1 MPAEFVYKEV
11 ETRNFTLASWQKV
24 TNPAAPYKIYIEG
37 DGYAFNARGK
47 ATQDQT
53 PRGTLVRELA
63 FGDDSQNVI
72 YFARPCQYIK
82 SPICSKRHW
91 TTARFALEVINAEYE
106 AIKNIADNNP
116 VKTPDY
122 VNMSLRDELQTRFDL
137 DELNNLQQK
146 YGVQQTSALKSQIT
160 ASSPQ
165 SSYVQPIS
173 SQQPNSQPST
183 WDNTLRKAEQLTT
196 AALDGLSLGWTDEL
210 EGAASAVGYGLAS
223 LNPQWDKTNES
234 FWDAMKR
241 GYVKGRDNR
250 RQVLAQG
257 LQENPTT
264 TTITQMAGAYAS
276 PIKFFGYSK
285 TTPLGIQ
292 NKLNNY
298 DAVAN
303 GIIYGIGSG
312 QDNWQNYA
320 QQIGIGLVGN
330 FAGNRFAAQA
340 FGRAVNPLIRNAFS
354 TASGEATGYVID
366 GIKNQYHNY
375 NK

>member
-122 VNMSLRDELQTRFDL
+122 ANMSLRDELQTRFDL

-196 AALDGLSLGWTDEL
+196 AALDGLSLGWADEL
-210 EGAASAVGYGLAS
+210 EGAASTVGYGLAS
-223 LNPQWDKTNES
+223 LNPQWNKTNES

-257 LQENPTT
+257 LQENSTT
-264 TTITQMAGAYAS
+264 TTVIQMAGAYAS
-276 PIKFFGYSK
+276 PINLFKYSK
-285 TTPLGIQ
+285 TAPLGIQ

-298 DAVAN
+298 NAAAN